1 LSNAPWKAASSG
13 SAMALTAALAV
24 DDDDSRRRSH
34 TVRTW

>member
-1 LSNAPWKAASSG
+1 
-13 SAMALTAALAV
+13 MALTAALAV